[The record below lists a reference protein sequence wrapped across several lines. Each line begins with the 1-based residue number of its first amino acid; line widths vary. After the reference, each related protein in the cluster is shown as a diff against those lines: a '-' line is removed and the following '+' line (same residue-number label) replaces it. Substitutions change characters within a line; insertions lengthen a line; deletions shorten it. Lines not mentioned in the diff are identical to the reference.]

1 MFDQISLVFLLTILI
16 LGFTGG
22 LLAGL
27 LGVGGGIVFVPLF
40 QEIASKHPIVTERVD
55 YVIANSLLV
64 VFIVGISGSIKH
76 IKLKNTHLKAALV
89 TGCSAVVSSLILS
102 YTIKQLGLNN
112 PQVFKWLFS
121 GILVFTGIRM
131 WSGKKP
137 NEDTDQ
143 NVVIPPLKQ
152 FIPAGLLAGCI
163 TALTGLGG
171 GIIMIPYFNKINKLP
186 LKFATGLSLTVIP
199 ILAFPLLMY
208 YALQTV
214 QVQIY
219 AGLQTGFIL
228 WPVALP
234 MVIAASLA
242 SPFGIKLAQKMKSKT
257 LLMIFTGFIL
267 ATIIKTLLT

>member
-137 NEDTDQ
+137 NEDSDQ

>member
-1 MFDQISLVFLLTILI
+1 MFDQISIVFLLIILA

-40 QEIASKHPIVTERVD
+40 QEIAAKHPIVSERVD

-76 IKLKNTHLKAALV
+76 IKLKNTHLKAALT
-89 TGCSAVVSSLILS
+89 TGLSAVFSSLILS

-121 GILVFTGIRM
+121 IILVFTGIRM
-131 WSGKKP
+131 WSGKKQEEQS
-137 NEDTDQ
+137 NQT
-143 NVVIPPLKQ
+143 VIIPPLKQ
-152 FIPAGLLAGCI
+152 FIPAGLIAGCI

-199 ILAFPLLMY
+199 ILAFPLLSY
-208 YALQTV
+208 YALLGPTKA
-214 QVQIY
+214 IY
-219 AGLQTGFIL
+219 NGLQTGYIL
-228 WPVALP
+228 WPIALP
-234 MVIAASLA
+234 MVLAASIA
-242 SPFGIKLAQKMKSKT
+242 SPLGIKIAQKIPSKT
-257 LLMIFTGFIL
+257 LLIIFTVFIVL
-267 ATIIKTLLT
+267 TILKTLLT

>member
-1 MFDQISLVFLLTILI
+1 MFDQFSLVFLLTILI

-137 NEDTDQ
+137 NEDSDQ

>member
-137 NEDTDQ
+137 NEDSDQ

-199 ILAFPLLMY
+199 ILAFPLFMY

>member
-1 MFDQISLVFLLTILI
+1 MFDQISLVVLLTII
-16 LGFTGG
+16 ALGFTGG

-40 QEIASKHPIVTERVD
+40 QEIAAKHPIVSERVD

-89 TGCSAVVSSLILS
+89 TGCSAVVSSLLLS
-102 YTIKQLGLNN
+102 FIIKQLGLNN

-131 WSGKKP
+131 WNGKKP
-137 NEDTDQ
+137 NEVSDQ
-143 NVVIPPLKQ
+143 AVVIPPLKQ

-199 ILAFPLLMY
+199 ILAFPLLIY
-208 YALQTV
+208 YALQSV
-214 QVQIY
+214 QAQIY
-219 AGLQTGFIL
+219 SGLQTGYIL
-228 WPVALP
+228 WPIALP

-242 SPFGIKLAQKMKSKT
+242 SPLGIKIAQKMKNKT
-257 LLMIFTGFIL
+257 LLIIFTGFIVT
-267 ATIIKTLLT
+267 TIIKTLLT

>member
-1 MFDQISLVFLLTILI
+1 MFDQISLVVLLTII
-16 LGFTGG
+16 ALGFTGG

-40 QEIASKHPIVTERVD
+40 QEIAAKHPIVSERVD

-89 TGCSAVVSSLILS
+89 TGCSAVLSSLILS
-102 YTIKQLGLNN
+102 YTIKQFGLNN

-137 NEDTDQ
+137 NEESDQ
-143 NVVIPPLKQ
+143 AVVIPPLKQ

-199 ILAFPLLMY
+199 ILAFPLLIY

-214 QVQIY
+214 QAQIY
-219 AGLQTGFIL
+219 SGLQTGYIL
-228 WPVALP
+228 WPIALP

-242 SPFGIKLAQKMKSKT
+242 SPLGIKIAQKMKSKT
-257 LLMIFTGFIL
+257 LLIIFTGFIIT
-267 ATIIKTLLT
+267 TIIKTLLT